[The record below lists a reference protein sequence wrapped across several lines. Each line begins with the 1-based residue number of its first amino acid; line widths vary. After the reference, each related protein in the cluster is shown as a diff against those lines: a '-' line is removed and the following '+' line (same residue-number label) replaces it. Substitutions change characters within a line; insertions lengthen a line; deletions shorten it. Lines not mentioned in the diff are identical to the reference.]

1 MEVLFRAQ
9 CPLVLAGGVGRQGV
23 LVAVVGLVVES
34 FCLGEAGEM
43 EAFKYIYMSI
53 YGYLGLPW
61 RLRQ

>member
-1 MEVLFRAQ
+1 M
-9 CPLVLAGGVGRQGV
+9 PLSLSWRSGEAGV

-43 EAFKYIYMSI
+43 EALKYIYTSI